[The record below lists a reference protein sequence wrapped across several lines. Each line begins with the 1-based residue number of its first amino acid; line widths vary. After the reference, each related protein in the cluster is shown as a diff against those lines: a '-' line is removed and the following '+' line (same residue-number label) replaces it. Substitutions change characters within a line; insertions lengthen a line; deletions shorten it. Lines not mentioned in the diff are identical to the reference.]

1 MKKILLSIVAVGL
14 LTGCEGTVYRTN
26 LEVYCPPMKNYSQE
40 FNEALAG
47 ELDALPGSYEAI
59 PDTISDYAKLRDRI
73 RACETERDKL
83 DG

>member
-1 MKKILLSIVAVGL
+1 
-14 LTGCEGTVYRTN
+14 
-26 LEVYCPPMKNYSQE
+26 MKNYSKE
-40 FNEALAG
+40 FNEALAM

>member
-1 MKKILLSIVAVGL
+1 MGL
-14 LTGCEGTVYRTN
+14 LTACEGTVYRTN
-26 LEVYCPPMKNYSQE
+26 LEVYCPPIKKYSEE

-47 ELDALPGSYEAI
+47 ELEALPQSYEAI
-59 PDTISDYAKLRDRI
+59 PNTISDYAKLRDRI

>member
-1 MKKILLSIVAVGL
+1 
-14 LTGCEGTVYRTN
+14 
-26 LEVYCPPMKNYSQE
+26 MKNYSQE

-47 ELDALPGSYEAI
+47 ELDTLPGSYEAI
-59 PDTISDYAKLRDRI
+59 PNTISDYAKLRDRI